1 MPDDP
6 EQQGGAPGLLTTAG
20 QLAGIAR
27 EALVASTG
35 AANLAGLVREA
46 LLAGI
51 GLAGRIGARSSAQG
65 SVATVFT
72 GVTLAGTTAAMA
84 RMRAAA
90 VFPLNL
96 AGRITTTARP
106 IAFIPQHI
114 TIAAR
119 ITTKASA
126 RMLRLGQLAITG
138 SIKAQSE
145 ARGAVNLQTAIVRL
159 QYGVTI
165 NTG

>member
-1 MPDDP
+1 MPDDS
-6 EQQGGAPGLLTTAG
+6 EQQSGSPGLLTTAG

-27 EALVASTG
+27 EALVADTG
-35 AANLAGLVREA
+35 AAKLAGLVREA
-46 LLAGI
+46 LIAGV
-51 GLAGRIGARSSAQG
+51 GLAGRISAKSSAQG
-65 SVATVFT
+65 SVTTVFT
-72 GVTLAGTTAAMA
+72 GVTLSGTIAAMA

-90 VFPLNL
+90 VFPLSL

-114 TIAAR
+114 TVAGR
-119 ITTKASA
+119 VKTMASA
-126 RMLRLGQLAITG
+126 RMLRLGQLAIAG
-138 SIKAQSE
+138 SIGMQSK
-145 ARGAVNLQTAIVRL
+145 ARGAVNLSLGIVRL